1 MSVWDAFRKAKDAGQ
16 RLLDRM
22 DEVEREAREGDVDA
36 TARRM
41 AFQSSETELS
51 GGVGELGELG
61 MDESESLGDSPEST
75 PEMEDQGSDE
85 IDSVN
90 PFFSDLKRQHV
101 DEEHFGVTQIEAGL
115 GTDPEGTGDAYL
127 TVSESTDASGL
138 EAHSDLTQVG
148 PGQESIDSP
157 LDSEYTATGEPT
169 AIGEHTGTGELTAT
183 GETTS
188 SIRVEWANSLSFD
201 KAELSNLLRADHF
214 PQLAQAPV
222 ALLVELSRFEQEL
235 MELGEQLGH
244 ACRVLLEEVLPKD
257 EEWEAAVWTT
267 GAHWDHAV
275 RSALIGLNQSVSPV
289 NARTLGWAFWP
300 FTDELLSAA
309 VGLEDP
315 CGMSEIIAKIEH
327 VLDERWARVSGGS
340 EDLEAEGDHLPI
352 LPRGLFT
359 FEGFKWLE

>member
-36 TARRM
+36 AARRM

-51 GGVGELGELG
+51 GGVGDLGELG
-61 MDESESLGDSPEST
+61 MDEPAHLGAADEAGPEAEDRP
-75 PEMEDQGSDE
+75 PEE
-85 IDSVN
+85 IEAVN
-90 PFFSDLKRQHV
+90 SFFSELKRQHV
-101 DEEHFGVTQIEAGL
+101 DEEYFGVTQIEPEL
-115 GTDPEGTGDAYL
+115 KTDPEDTGDAYL
-127 TVSESTDASGL
+127 TISESTDASGVG
-138 EAHSDLTQVG
+138 EFSDLTQVG
-148 PGQESIDSP
+148 PVREKNDAL
-157 LDSEYTATGEPT
+157 LDGELTATGEPT
-169 AIGEHTGTGELTAT
+169 ASGQHTGTLELTAT
-183 GETTS
+183 GETTA

-201 KAELSNLLRADHF
+201 QAELSNLLRADHF
-214 PQLAQAPV
+214 PQLAAAPV
-222 ALLVELSRFEQEL
+222 ALLVELSQFEQKL
-235 MELGEQLGH
+235 MGLGEELGH
-244 ACRVLLEEVLPKD
+244 ACRKLIEEVLPED

-315 CGMSEIIAKIEH
+315 CGMSEIIAKIEYI
-327 VLDERWARVSGGS
+327 LDERWARVSGGS